1 MWDFYLAGSEGSFL
15 YAEMNNFQI
24 QFSKNQHALPYSRVY
39 IEVEEDRLRKLEQ
52 GAPNKVKA
60 N

>member
-24 QFSKNQHALPYSRVY
+24 QFSKNQHALPYTRNY
-39 IEVEEDRLRKLEQ
+39 IEAEEERLRRLEKD
-52 GAPNKVKA
+52 PTKKVKA
-60 N
+60 G